1 MTLKTQLQR
10 WRTADIIDAATAQR
24 IQTYEDSK
32 PGFGFSTAM
41 FALGALAI
49 VLGVAALVASNWDA
63 IPAIPKLV
71 AHAILNAALAAG
83 AWRAAQTDRTTLGEI
98 LLFLLAGLTL
108 TFIAL
113 IGQIYQTGAPL
124 WQALTLWMLVTSPFL
139 FLLARSKFTIA
150 CWILSFWTTLG
161 AAAEAVEHRFGPA
174 HLDVAFYTLV
184 PFLMIGIG
192 EWKALRARW
201 PVWPRLATVAGYA
214 LIACVVSAAQ
224 LAWIDEFDRE
234 FREHRAHLFPAFLA
248 ALAAASAMAALRRFK
263 WLEANS
269 LVANIFLFVSVVA
282 GFAPLLL
289 RHPHWPVVGAGIFI
303 AYWALIGWS
312 GLRLG
317 HRGVLNLAIVV
328 IALRLVVVYVEV
340 FGSLLSTG
348 VGLIASG
355 VLLIALV
362 WAAGKLIRKLGQS
375 K

>member
-1 MTLKTQLQR
+1 MTLKAQLQR

-32 PGFGFSTAM
+32 PGFGFSAAM
-41 FALGALAI
+41 FGLGAFAI
-49 VLGVAALVASNWDA
+49 VLGVAAVVASNWDA

-71 AHAILNAALAAG
+71 AHATLNAALAAG
-83 AWRAAQTDRTTLGEI
+83 AWRAAQTDRTTFREI

-124 WQALTLWMLVTSPFL
+124 WQALALWLLVTSPFL
-139 FLLARSKFTIA
+139 FLLARAKITIA
-150 CWILSFWTTLG
+150 CWILSLWTALG
-161 AAAEAVEHRFGPA
+161 AAAEAVERHLGPA

-192 EWKALRARW
+192 EWKTLRARW
-201 PVWPRLATVAGYA
+201 PVWPWLVTVAGYA

-224 LAWIDEFDRE
+224 LAWIDAFDRD
-234 FREHRAHLFPAFLA
+234 FYNHREHLFPAFFV
-248 ALAAASAMAALRRFK
+248 ALVAASAMAALRRIK
-263 WLEANS
+263 CLEANS
-269 LVANIFLFVSVVA
+269 LVANIFLLISILT

-289 RHPHWPVVGAGIFI
+289 RHPHWPVVGAGIFM

-340 FGSLLSTG
+340 FGNLLSTG
-348 VGLIASG
+348 VGLIVSG

-375 K
+375 T

>member
-1 MTLKTQLQR
+1 M
-10 WRTADIIDAATAQR
+10 
-24 IQTYEDSK
+24 
-32 PGFGFSTAM
+32 FG
-41 FALGALAI
+41 LGALAI
-49 VLGVAALVASNWDA
+49 VLGVAAVVASNWDA
-63 IPAIPKLV
+63 IPAMRKLV

-83 AWRAAQTDRTTLGEI
+83 AWHATQTDRTTLREI
-98 LLFLLAGLTL
+98 LLFVLAGLTL

-124 WQALTLWMLVTSPFL
+124 WQALTLWLLVTSPFL
-139 FLLARSKFTIA
+139 FLLARAKFTIA
-150 CWILSFWTTLG
+150 CWIVSLWTTLVT
-161 AAAEAVEHRFGPA
+161 AAEAIEYHLGPA

-192 EWKALRARW
+192 EWKSLRARW
-201 PVWPRLATVAGYA
+201 PAWPWLVTIAGYA

-224 LAWIDEFDRE
+224 LAWIEEFNRDVQD
-234 FREHRAHLFPAFLA
+234 HRAHTFPAFFA
-248 ALAAASAMAALRRFK
+248 ALAAASALLALRRAK

-269 LVANIFLFVSVVA
+269 LVANIFLFVSIHT
-282 GFAPLLL
+282 GFAPLLM
-289 RHPHWPVVGAGIFI
+289 RHPHWPVVVAGIFM

-317 HRGVLNLAIVV
+317 YRGLLNLAIVV

-340 FGSLLSTG
+340 FGNLLSTG

-355 VLLIALV
+355 ALLIALV

-375 K
+375 T